1 MNKLI
6 VSLSPHVHGG
16 DSVKKNMYGVLIALI
31 PAFLVSLY
39 FFGLG
44 ALIVTA
50 TSVAACLFF
59 EWAIGKFLMKKQTTT
74 ICDGSAIITG
84 VLLAFNLPSN
94 LPIWIIILGALFA
107 IGVGKMSFGGL
118 GCNPFNPA
126 LAGRVFLLLSFPV
139 QMTTWPAVGQL
150 TAYTDATTA
159 ATPLAIM
166 KGVINGAPG
175 YSLSDLPASL
185 DLFIGN
191 NGGCLGEVSALALLL
206 GLAYMLWKK
215 IITWHIPVSI
225 LVTVFVFSGVIY
237 FIDGYDKIKIYW
249 QMTDSING
257 TLGSGVLSEIQ
268 DVLGQDWN
276 ISIWTKIKVILG
288 CDSVMIPFSIYVP
301 PVMQLLSGGLM
312 LGAIF
317 MATDYVTS
325 PMSHKGMLIYGVC
338 IGLLTVVIRLFGAY
352 PEGMSFAI
360 LIMNAFTP
368 LINTYVKPKRF
379 GEVAKKK

>member
-1 MNKLI
+1 MENKLI

-59 EWAIGKFLMKKQTTT
+59 EWAIGKFLLKKETTT
-74 ICDGSAIITG
+74 ICDGSAVITG

-139 QMTTWPAVGQL
+139 QMTNWPVVGQL
-150 TAYTDATTA
+150 TSYTDATTA
-159 ATPLAIM
+159 ATPLNLM
-166 KGVINGAPG
+166 KQIAGGNIEA
-175 YSLSDLPASL
+175 LKDLPSSF
-185 DLFIGN
+185 DLLIGN

-206 GLAYMLWKK
+206 GLVYMLWKK
-215 IITWHIPVSI
+215 IITWHIPISI
-225 LVTVFVFSGVIY
+225 LATVFIFSGIMHLVDPEVY
-237 FIDGYDKIKIYW
+237 V
-249 QMTDSING
+249 SP
-257 TLGSGVLSEIQ
+257 VL
-268 DVLGQDWN
+268 
-276 ISIWTKIKVILG
+276 
-288 CDSVMIPFSIYVP
+288 
-301 PVMQLLSGGLM
+301 QLLTGGLM

-325 PMSHKGMLIYGVC
+325 PMSKKGMLIYGVC
-338 IGLLTVVIRLFGAY
+338 IGLLTVIIRLFGAY

-368 LINTYVKPKRF
+368 LINTYCKPKRF

>member
-59 EWAIGKFLMKKQTTT
+59 EWAIGKFLMKKETTT
-74 ICDGSAIITG
+74 ITDGSAIITG

-175 YSLSDLPASL
+175 MSLSDLPGAF
-185 DLFIGN
+185 DLLIGN

-206 GLAYMLWKK
+206 GLFYMLWKK

-225 LVTVFVFSGVIY
+225 LATAFIFSWLTNG
-237 FIDGYDKIKIYW
+237 FDA
-249 QMTDSING
+249 TDA
-257 TLGSGVLSEIQ
+257 LQ
-268 DVLGQDWN
+268 
-276 ISIWTKIKVILG
+276 
-288 CDSVMIPFSIYVP
+288 
-301 PVMQLLSGGLM
+301 QLLLGGML

-317 MATDYVTS
+317 MATDYATS
-325 PMSHKGMLIYGVC
+325 PVTKPGQLIFGLGC
-338 IGLLTVVIRLFGAY
+338 GLLTCFIRRFGSY
-352 PEGMSFAI
+352 PEGVCYSI
-360 LIMNAFTP
+360 LIMNCTTWLLDKYIRPTIYGA
-368 LINTYVKPKRF
+368 VKK
-379 GEVAKKK
+379 EKKEAAK